1 MTTVPTFITATT
13 PGNEA
18 IETFEL
24 VDGDP
29 DGLVAEYESDS
40 GHRIELHLDP

>member
-1 MTTVPTFITATT
+1 MTTAPTYITATNPERGVT
-13 PGNEA
+13 
-18 IETFEL
+18 ETFEL

-29 DGLVAEYESDS
+29 DRFVAEYESIS